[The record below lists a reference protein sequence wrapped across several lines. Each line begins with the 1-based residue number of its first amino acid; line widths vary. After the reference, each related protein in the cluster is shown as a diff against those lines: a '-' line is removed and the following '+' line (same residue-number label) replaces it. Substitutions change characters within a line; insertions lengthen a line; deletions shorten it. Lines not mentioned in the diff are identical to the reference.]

1 MVATAEKQFLGNVR
15 TAALDSG
22 IVTGLLGFL
31 AFMVLTGRP
40 GQLGELVQDN
50 MRGSIAFFVSIQF
63 LLAVPAIFALEYL
76 IPARPEQRGVTPS
89 VVYDA
94 LYMLIHLPVISA
106 FMVFISGPINDFLA
120 ANASWA
126 VVDSTRSWPLWLA
139 ALVGLMIADFGAWF
153 AHLLKHKVDWF
164 WRFHMIH
171 HSQPRM
177 SLFTANRTHPV
188 DALIENFILLVPF
201 FILFPSVTEKAGAVF
216 LLGLL
221 PGWHVRFQ
229 HANIRTNLGPLR
241 WLLVTPQS
249 HRIHHSTEPEHW
261 NSNYANIFAWD
272 RIFGTQHG
280 DVTSYPPTG
289 INDPYFPEPERFS
302 LSDFASSFVGQMLFP
317 FDREAVA
324 RASAG
329 SPYDNPTE
337 GPDGSEA
344 ASPRHP

>member
-1 MVATAEKQFLGNVR
+1 MVATAENRFLGNVR
-15 TAALDSG
+15 SAALD
-22 IVTGLLGFL
+22 IGLVAGMLAFL

-40 GQLGELVQDN
+40 GQLGVLMQESL
-50 MRGSIAFFVSIQF
+50 RGSVGFFVSVQF
-63 LLAVPAIFALEYL
+63 LLAVPTIFLLEYI
-76 IPARPEQRGVTPS
+76 IPARPDERGIGPHVIF
-89 VVYDA
+89 DA

-126 VVDSTRSWPLWLA
+126 VVDVTREWPLWLA

-153 AHLLKHKVDWF
+153 AHLLKHKVSWF

-188 DALIENFILLVPF
+188 DALIENFILLAPF
-201 FILFPSVTEKAGAVF
+201 FFLFPSITEKAGAVL

-229 HANIRTNLGPLR
+229 HANIGTNLGPIR
-241 WLLVTPQS
+241 WLFVTPQS

-272 RIFGTQHG
+272 RLFGTQHD
-280 DVTSYPPTG
+280 DVVSYPPTG
-289 INDPYFPEPERFS
+289 INDPYFPEPERFGVS
-302 LSDFASSFVGQMLFP
+302 EFASSFVGQMLFP
-317 FDREAVA
+317 FDQAAVT
-324 RASAG
+324 RASTG
-329 SPYDNPTE
+329 SPHDPATT
-337 GPDGSEA
+337 PDGVNADSKR
-344 ASPRHP
+344 S